1 MGGSYGLTV
10 GTGSGSGFQNLQL
23 PDNHPNKLQEGL
35 VASTISQNQQF
46 SQEQAAII
54 QNQIRQQSGSF
65 PRQQPPRQQPP
76 RQQPTRQQPPRQ
88 QPPRQQPPRQQP
100 TRQQTPAV
108 RQFQPTQDRFQAQT
122 PQQQSPPRR
131 QQQPQH
137 FQQSQ
142 PQQQQPSPPFNF
154 HQPQQGQSRFSLEAT
169 LGPVGNQGLFQ
180 SRPQPQQFQPE
191 PEQFQPE
198 PQEPRFQLEP
208 QPRPQQPQ
216 PQQFRPE
223 PAVRQSSRSRQST
236 RVAVNERPRPTVQTP
251 VNQPESQFDSGHHT
265 PELSRYQQYK
275 LRQRQKQETAPQVP
289 SAPVESPQER
299 VVAVRRKKPA
309 RVFSEK

>member
-1 MGGSYGLTV
+1 MG
-10 GTGSGSGFQNLQL
+10 
-23 PDNHPNKLQEGL
+23 
-35 VASTISQNQQF
+35 
-46 SQEQAAII
+46 
-54 QNQIRQQSGSF
+54 
-65 PRQQPPRQQPP
+65 
-76 RQQPTRQQPPRQ
+76 
-88 QPPRQQPPRQQP
+88 
-100 TRQQTPAV
+100 
-108 RQFQPTQDRFQAQT
+108 PTQDRFQAQT

-180 SRPQPQQFQPE
+180 SRPQPQQF
-191 PEQFQPE
+191 
-198 PQEPRFQLEP
+198 
-208 QPRPQQPQ
+208 
-216 PQQFRPE
+216 RPE

-265 PELSRYQQYK
+265 PELSRHQQYK

>member
-65 PRQQPPRQQPP
+65 PRQQP
-76 RQQPTRQQPPRQ
+76 TRQQPP
-88 QPPRQQPPRQQP
+88 
-100 TRQQTPAV
+100 RQQTPAV

-198 PQEPRFQLEP
+198 PEQFQPQPQEPRFQLEP

-265 PELSRYQQYK
+265 PELSRYQQY
-275 LRQRQKQETAPQVP
+275 
-289 SAPVESPQER
+289 
-299 VVAVRRKKPA
+299 
-309 RVFSEK
+309 

>member
-65 PRQQPPRQQPP
+65 PRQQP
-76 RQQPTRQQPPRQ
+76 TRQQPP
-88 QPPRQQPPRQQP
+88 
-100 TRQQTPAV
+100 RQQTPAV

-198 PQEPRFQLEP
+198 PEQFQPQPQEPRFQLEP